1 MQIKRPM
8 KHLLVSL
15 ASLGIGATALAQNV
29 DYSRIPTQPGKVQ
42 SRLEQ
47 AKVSLSDAVGK
58 AEQAGDG
65 KAVQVRTLFDD
76 EIIRYVITVESMG
89 VPKRILVDGMS
100 GEVLAPN
107 MNIADAI
114 KTALEKVPGHCS
126 AASMNLLANRP
137 VITVVI
143 LADNKRHQIKID
155 AVKGTIMEDNIAGGI
170 PGTETTKEIQTTES
184 GLQFI
189 DLTEGD
195 GPAPVGPSSTVK
207 VHYTGYLVD
216 GTKFDSSIDRGE
228 PISFQL
234 NGVIPGWTEGVGS
247 MKVGGK
253 RKLIIPFPLA
263 YGAAGRPPV
272 IPPKATL
279 VFDVELIETSN

>member
-8 KHLLVSL
+8 KHLLLSL
-15 ASLGIGATALAQNV
+15 ASLGIGTSALAQNV
-29 DYSRIPTQPGKVQ
+29 DYSRIPSQPGKVQ
-42 SRLEQ
+42 ARLEQ
-47 AKVSLSDAVGK
+47 AKVTLPEAIAK
-58 AEQAGDG
+58 AEKAGNG
-65 KAVQVRTLFDD
+65 EAVQIRTLFD
-76 EIIRYVITVESMG
+76 ETTIRYVITLESMG
-89 VPKRILVDGMS
+89 IPKRILVDGMS

-107 MNIADAI
+107 LSIADAI
-114 KTALEKVPGHCS
+114 KTALEKTPGHCS
-126 AASMNLLANRP
+126 AASMNLLANKP
-137 VITVVI
+137 AITVVV

-170 PGTETTKEIQTTES
+170 PGTDTTNEVMTTDS

-189 DLTEGD
+189 DMEEGD
-195 GPAPVGPSSTVK
+195 GPSPNGPSSTVK

-279 VFDVELIETSN
+279 IFDVELLETSN